1 MKNLFLAALLILLSV
16 FPALAATK
24 VVEAVITTGVSDQV
38 PIDSVQTYPAG
49 VKRLYCYTR
58 LTGAQEG
65 SFITHVWYRG
75 KGEMGRMRLPV
86 KGSEWRTWSTKAFL
100 PSWRG
105 KWRVEVLDAQGKLL
119 STVSFTL
126 N

>member
-1 MKNLFLAALLILLSV
+1 MKSVVLAALLVILCA
-16 FPALAATK
+16 FPAPAAVK
-24 VVEAVITTGVSDQV
+24 VVEAVITTGLSDHA
-38 PIDSVQTYPAG
+38 PIDSVQTYSAG

-75 KGEMGRMRLPV
+75 KAEMGRMQLPV

-100 PSWRG
+100 PSWTG
-105 KWRVEVLDAQGKLL
+105 KWRVEVLDAEGKLL

>member
-1 MKNLFLAALLILLSV
+1 MKSVSLAVLLVLLLV
-16 FPALAATK
+16 PPASGAVR
-24 VVEAVITTGVSDQV
+24 VVEAVITTGLSDHA

-58 LTGAQEG
+58 LAGAEVG
-65 SFITHVWYRG
+65 SYITHVWYRG
-75 KGEMGRMRLPV
+75 KTEMGRMQLPV
-86 KGSEWRTWSTKAFL
+86 KGSDWRTWSTKAFL
-100 PSWRG
+100 PAWTG
-105 KWRVEVLDAQGKLL
+105 KWRVEVLDAEGNRL